1 MHPEPPEVVAS
12 RNAMASVIASAP
24 ASAPFKCLRCNRIF
38 RAQALRVLAQLRC
51 RGCGRR
57 DFAPITEAEVEV
69 LARS

>member
-1 MHPEPPEVVAS
+1 MAATIA
-12 RNAMASVIASAP
+12 NALAQ
-24 ASAPFKCLRCNRIF
+24 APFKCLRCNRVF
-38 RAQALRVLAQLRC
+38 RARALRALVQLRC